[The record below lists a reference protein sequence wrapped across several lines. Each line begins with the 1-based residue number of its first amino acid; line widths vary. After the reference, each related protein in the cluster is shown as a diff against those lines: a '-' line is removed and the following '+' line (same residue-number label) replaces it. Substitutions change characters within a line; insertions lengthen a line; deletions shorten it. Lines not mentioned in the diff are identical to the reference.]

1 LHPCRQI
8 EGYALMHAMHV
19 DEVFVEEGVSGSI
32 PVQERPAGT
41 AVFAKLAE
49 SDAIIS
55 PKLDRCRF

>member
-1 LHPCRQI
+1 
-8 EGYALMHAMHV
+8 MHAMHINK
-19 DEVFVEEGVSGSI
+19 VFVEEGVSGSI

-55 PKLDRCRF
+55 PKLDRCKF